1 MVVEGVSCLE
11 ACACVGRKGSL
22 LPFHTRVVVC
32 LILIA
37 EATFL
42 GYNLAVRAPIETF
55 TVAAL
60 TLACAVAI
68 KLTSLR
74 VRPNERTR
82 LKRIL
87 EQLQGQ
93 TGLGQQLKL
102 QWIPNGSATL
112 AGEVRENVI
121 YLYDASYEEAAE
133 TLIEEFVKY
142 CIAEASKPYITALNS
157 LIKSINEE
165 ALPKKGQGRK
175 GYSKTL
181 KAHNPEKNKA

>member
-1 MVVEGVSCLE
+1 MSCREVVCL
-11 ACACVGRKGSL
+11 AHKGCGL
-22 LPFHTRVVVC
+22 LPFHTRIAVC

-112 AGEVRENVI
+112 AGEVRENII
-121 YLYDASYEEAAE
+121 YLYDASYEEEAE
-133 TLIEEFVKY
+133 TLIEEFVEY

-165 ALPKKGQGRK
+165 AYRRRDKAAKAIAKLLKPIILRK
-175 GYSKTL
+175 IKRR
-181 KAHNPEKNKA
+181 